1 MGLRKKSKVAKKE
14 KSAKVAKKAKA
25 SKASK
30 ASKKANGVARNG
42 NGAGKKKT
50 PRRKKSTAEP
60 FPMKLKGM
68 MALKYRA
75 LQAEVS
81 EAQAVFKR
89 AQDKVKNEQ
98 SKKIHQ
104 PLLILLEKQSE
115 AEVEL
120 SRRIEALARLQLEI
134 GRKFG
139 IEDAQ
144 MHEYVVDPSTGVMLH
159 DPPKEALQK
168 DAS

>member
-1 MGLRKKSKVAKKE
+1 MGLRKKSKVSKA
-14 KSAKVAKKAKA
+14 SKVGKAAKA

-30 ASKKANGVARNG
+30 ASKKANGAARNG

-50 PRRKKSTAEP
+50 PRRKKSAAEL
-60 FPMKLKGM
+60 FPMKLKGL

-81 EAQAVFKR
+81 EAQAIFKR
-89 AQDKVKNEQ
+89 AQDKVGNEQ
-98 SKKIHQ
+98 SKKIYQ
-104 PLLILLEKQSE
+104 PLLILLERQSE

-144 MHEYVVDPSTGVMLH
+144 MHEYVVDPTTGVMLH
-159 DPPKEALQK
+159 DPPKEADQNP
-168 DAS
+168 AS